1 VAVFGFTFPDP
12 GDLNASFRLSTPR
25 GTGAPTVFAVTIGL
39 WVSKRFP
46 TKEVLPCVIVQ
57 VIGAILAGPVWRF
70 LSPSDSIL
78 DDEPAEARAY

>member
-1 VAVFGFTFPDP
+1 MFGFTFPDP
-12 GDLNASFRLSTPR
+12 GDLNAIFRLSTPR